1 MKSTARKNRVL
12 LVFFFYLLL
21 AVVIIL
27 VLYPFVVMISGSFKT
42 DLEMNRAP
50 LRIFPREGTIE
61 NYKTLFNTIPFWR
74 QFFNSFMVSLCFAAL
89 TMLFSSAVAYGFT
102 RFGRFRGKNIL
113 FSFILATML
122 IPPQVY
128 MVPLFQLYRTLR
140 FFGTYLPMLIPSL
153 TNAFGVFL
161 VRQVM
166 SQVPRELYE
175 SAVID
180 GCGELYIFFRIV
192 IPLSIA
198 GIGILGVLT
207 FMTCWNDFMT
217 PLIYLNQ
224 EAMYTLPI
232 GLMRLQNFYRIS
244 YGAPLAGAFLSC
256 VPVIVI
262 LTVVG
267 QKYFVRG
274 LMAGAVKG

>member
-1 MKSTARKNRVL
+1 
-12 LVFFFYLLL
+12 
-21 AVVIIL
+21 
-27 VLYPFVVMISGSFKT
+27 MISGSFKT
-42 DLEMNRAP
+42 DLEMNRIP
-50 LRIFPREGTIE
+50 LRLIPQEGTFN
-61 NYKTLFNTIPFWR
+61 NYKTLFTTIPFLR
-74 QFFNSFMVSLCFAAL
+74 QFFNSTLVAATYAVL
-89 TMLFSSAVAYGFT
+89 SIFFCGLVAYGFT
-102 RFGRFRGKNIL
+102 RFAHFKGKDFL
-113 FSFILATML
+113 FSLILTTML

-128 MVPLFQLYRTLR
+128 LVPAFQMYRALH
-140 FFGTYLPMLIPSL
+140 FFGTYLPMLIPALMNS
-153 TNAFGVFL
+153 FGIFL
-161 VRQVM
+161 IRQVM

-180 GCGELYIFFRIV
+180 GCGELYIFTRIA
-192 IPLSIA
+192 IPLSIS
-198 GIGILGVLT
+198 GLGILGVLN

-232 GLMRLQNFYRIS
+232 GLMRVQTFYTIS

-256 VPVIVI
+256 VPVIII

-267 QKYFVRG
+267 QKYFIKG

>member
-1 MKSTARKNRVL
+1 MKPAAKKNNYL
-12 LVFFFYLLL
+12 MVFLFYLIL
-21 AVVIIL
+21 AAAVFLVV
-27 VLYPFVVMISGSFKT
+27 YPFAIMISGSFKT
-42 DLEMNRAP
+42 DLEMNRSP
-50 LRIFPREGTIE
+50 LRLIPQDGTLG
-61 NYKTLFNTIPFWR
+61 NYRTLFDTIPFWR
-74 QFFNSFMVSLCFAAL
+74 QFFNSFMVSLSFAAL
-89 TMLFSSAVAYGFT
+89 TMLFSSSVAYGFT
-102 RFGRFRGKNIL
+102 RFVRFKGKNIL

-128 MVPLFQLYRTLR
+128 LVPVFQLYRVLH

-153 TNAFGVFL
+153 TNAFGIFL
-161 VRQVM
+161 IRQVM

-175 SAVID
+175 SATID

-192 IPLSIA
+192 IPLSIS

-224 EAMYTLPI
+224 ETMYTLPI
-232 GLMRLQNFYRIS
+232 GLMRLQNFYKIS

-267 QKYFVRG
+267 QKYFIRG